1 MDHGSN
7 SLEWTQL
14 QERYSNMVDI
24 VLIIDGDNFASR
36 DIRNNSLTNA
46 ISTRWVPQRYVPIIC
61 VPFLTRRLHR
71 HRF

>member
-46 ISTRWVPQRYVPIIC
+46 ISTRWVSKRYVPII
-61 VPFLTRRLHR
+61 VFQFLTRRLHR